1 MPATIRAIEAM
12 RMADAESPKA
22 RIPTT
27 NAPTAPI
34 PVHTAYAVPIGMTR
48 CAHKSNAPLADM
60 ATTAKRIHNGRAPWS
75 VQPSFSPT
83 GQPISQIPAN
93 TR

>member
-12 RMADAESPKA
+12 RMADVESPKA

-48 CAHKSNAPLADM
+48 CAHRSNAPLADM
-60 ATTAKRIHNGRAPWS
+60 ATTANMIHNGRAP
-75 VQPSFSPT
+75 
-83 GQPISQIPAN
+83 
-93 TR
+93 